1 MAMVVWSP
9 LKHLL
14 IGRGANCTSP
24 TVRECVFVLMSP
36 KGRNRKVLF
45 NTNPRFCNFVD
56 SLNFITIM
64 NTNEKFFWVVKF
76 PVACEIDAWH
86 PERWDQVFT
95 FFGTY
100 ISALYYF
107 VHPDFFHEVANCQSR
122 MGRSSV
128 VLKGGAVSVE
138 CFDVKGA
145 RDEVSEKLLFSKV
158 GVIFE
163 WDEEVLSAF
172 GSK

>member
-1 MAMVVWSP
+1 
-9 LKHLL
+9 
-14 IGRGANCTSP
+14 
-24 TVRECVFVLMSP
+24 
-36 KGRNRKVLF
+36 
-45 NTNPRFCNFVD
+45 
-56 SLNFITIM
+56 M

-86 PERWDQVFT
+86 PEKWDQAFT

-100 ISALYYF
+100 IGALDYF

-122 MGRSSV
+122 TGRSSV

-172 GSK
+172 GFK